1 MQLKTG
7 EIVEGRV
14 VKIASFGAFVQ
25 LEPRINGLVHISEI
39 SKNFVADISS
49 FLEVGDTIK
58 VKILNNSDGKLSL
71 SIKQVQ
77 ELKPKVNEPKHEPSL
92 PKKTK
97 KSSAEPPVFC
107 SNMNEKTTSNTLSFE
122 EMLSRFKKSSE
133 EKLSNLKRK
142 TDNRR
147 SSYSRRR

>member
-77 ELKPKVNEPKHEPSL
+77 ELKPKVNEPKH
-92 PKKTK
+92 
-97 KSSAEPPVFC
+97 
-107 SNMNEKTTSNTLSFE
+107 
-122 EMLSRFKKSSE
+122 
-133 EKLSNLKRK
+133 
-142 TDNRR
+142 
-147 SSYSRRR
+147 